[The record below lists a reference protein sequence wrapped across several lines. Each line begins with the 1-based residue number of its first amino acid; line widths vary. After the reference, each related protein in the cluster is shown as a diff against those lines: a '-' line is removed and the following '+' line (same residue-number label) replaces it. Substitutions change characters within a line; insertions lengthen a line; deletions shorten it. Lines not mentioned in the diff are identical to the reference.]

1 MMRLSYLSPKTE
13 VRESKIHGRGLFT
26 TADIAKGEVVAIKG
40 GHIVDR
46 ETLRREITPKLG
58 PVEIQ
63 IGDDLFIAPVTDG
76 ERELSMLYSNHSCD
90 ANVGMRGEITFV
102 AMRNIGAG
110 EELTHDW
117 CVTDDDDYSVKC
129 NCRSSNCRGT
139 LTGKDWQRPDLQKR
153 YAGYFSSY
161 LAEKIARRNLRG

>member
-13 VRESKIHGRGLFT
+13 VRESEIHGRGLFA

-63 IGDDLFIAPVTDG
+63 IGDDLFIAPVTG
-76 ERELSMLYSNHSCD
+76 EERELSMLYSNHSCD
-90 ANVGMRGEITFV
+90 ANIGMRGEITFV
-102 AMRNIGAG
+102 AMHDIRAG

-117 CVTDDDDYSVKC
+117 CTTDDDDYSVKC

-161 LAEKIARRNLRG
+161 LAERIARRNLRG